1 MGVYIPPPNDKD
13 DGDKKKQDTNSN
25 TNQPTPPSSSSP
37 SGSATI
43 YIPNPAS
50 LIPRNPKVGLIW
62 GPLTPASDNLPALYS
77 MIGLQFVIGCGFFK
91 YARTLSRLRPIG
103 GFQQQPHAHM
113 APKLVRTGPIWK
125 IALSVITGS
134 TLSFGSGLELCRVT
148 LPYDPWYDEA
158 QHYRRM
164 AVKNGDKP
172 SSWFGAYRYYKPMD
186 FKTWIDKVGDWIE
199 NVEKEIKIDDP
210 ANFANLSLELGKN
223 SNVINVQRQPQTSG
237 GILNKLNNKGKYL
250 EIYTKLN
257 ENNTKRWEKLLH
269 EDLNEVTELNKAP
282 RLDLILE
289 GKSDLINPEFTK
301 SAIILGNHTMD
312 DDDQFEMV
320 WLNFEPWDELKL
332 DTEYDIRLVPSY
344 AGATKEIENEDQE
357 SPLTDNVVA
366 KQT

>member
-37 SGSATI
+37 SGSTTI

-134 TLSFGSGLELCRVT
+134 ALSFGSGLELCRVT

-301 SAIILGNHTMD
+301 FAIILGNHTMD

-344 AGATKEIENEDQE
+344 AGATEEIENEDQE

>member
-1 MGVYIPPPNDKD
+1 
-13 DGDKKKQDTNSN
+13 
-25 TNQPTPPSSSSP
+25 
-37 SGSATI
+37 
-43 YIPNPAS
+43 
-50 LIPRNPKVGLIW
+50 
-62 GPLTPASDNLPALYS
+62 
-77 MIGLQFVIGCGFFK
+77 
-91 YARTLSRLRPIG
+91 
-103 GFQQQPHAHM
+103 
-113 APKLVRTGPIWK
+113 
-125 IALSVITGS
+125 
-134 TLSFGSGLELCRVT
+134 
-148 LPYDPWYDEA
+148 
-158 QHYRRM
+158 
-164 AVKNGDKP
+164 
-172 SSWFGAYRYYKPMD
+172 MD

-344 AGATKEIENEDQE
+344 AGATEEIENEDQE